1 MFYILLFAAQCV
13 AASIVGSRS
22 RSSRR
27 FASFAGPQIVVME
40 PKCLREYLTK
50 FDFVSVDIFVG
61 GVVESVYE
69 NGKLSYYLKLGGGG
83 GGVISLCYDFLMP
96 LYFFIL
102 ALV

>member
-1 MFYILLFAAQCV
+1 
-13 AASIVGSRS
+13 
-22 RSSRR
+22 
-27 FASFAGPQIVVME
+27 ME

-83 GGVISLCYDFLMP
+83 GGGL
-96 LYFFIL
+96 
-102 ALV
+102 